1 MSFIKSWDESLS
13 SRYELVLVSPRNYF
27 VYTPLLPAMCA
38 GTVEERSIV
47 EPVRAVLKSKGKFFE
62 AKCNEILPEEKA
74 LVACFPED
82 AGFPEACFKLP
93 YDILILS
100 VGCVNN
106 TFGIEGV
113 EEHTTFFKTVED
125 AARLRLRV
133 SECFERAALPTT
145 TKEERENGFYDVLF
159 VGEWDDGKR
168 LHYAVKGKYDPGYGS
183 TSRMLA
189 ETGMGLLESDA
200 EGGVGTPG
208 SFLGEALVT
217 RLQERA
223 ELTFA
228 VEQ

>member
-1 MSFIKSWDESLS
+1 MLS
-13 SRYELVLVSPRNYF
+13 RDVLRATFRRRLAGCMMLNVIFALVALEA
-27 VYTPLLPAMCA
+27 LA
-38 GTVEERSIV
+38 TVEEGEAPAMPGEGEEVFHGTWREGIPYSGKGSWRSKHMK
-47 EPVRAVLKSKGKFFE
+47 VLE
-62 AKCNEILPEEKA
+62 
-74 LVACFPED
+74 
-82 AGFPEACFKLP
+82 
-93 YDILILS
+93 
-100 VGCVNN
+100 
-106 TFGIEGV
+106 
-113 EEHTTFFKTVED
+113 
-125 AARLRLRV
+125 
-133 SECFERAALPTT
+133 
-145 TKEERENGFYDVLF
+145 
-159 VGEWDDGKR
+159 GEWEDGER

>member
-1 MSFIKSWDESLS
+1 M
-13 SRYELVLVSPRNYF
+13 
-27 VYTPLLPAMCA
+27 
-38 GTVEERSIV
+38 
-47 EPVRAVLKSKGKFFE
+47 LKNPFG
-62 AKCNEILPEEKA
+62 AKPPK
-74 LVACFPED
+74 P
-82 AGFPEACFKLP
+82 G
-93 YDILILS
+93 
-100 VGCVNN
+100 
-106 TFGIEGV
+106 EG
-113 EEHTTFFKTVED
+113 
-125 AARLRLRV
+125 
-133 SECFERAALPTT
+133 P

-159 VGEWDDGKR
+159 VGEWEDGER